1 MRDPYNFYLVV
12 SAIPP
17 ILYGLSTMSLIY
29 PIIIFILQM
38 VLTPIIFSPLFSQ
51 NNEID
56 NDYAPGV
63 RQAAGNVIMG
73 VFLIIIISILKSK
86 GYIN

>member
-12 SAIPP
+12 SAIPS
-17 ILYGLSTMSLIY
+17 ILYGLFTMSLIY

-51 NNEID
+51 NNEIG

-63 RQAAGNVIMG
+63 RQATGNVIMG